1 MLIAMNV
8 CVKVLFEAQ
17 NCRCSLSDMIL
28 SARDRLMILMSV
40 CSDPIVGSAEFIHC
54 SLSDMILSARDRLM
68 IANECL
74 Q

>member
-1 MLIAMNV
+1 MLIAINV

-17 NCRCSLSDMIL
+17 NYR
-28 SARDRLMILMSV
+28 
-40 CSDPIVGSAEFIHC
+40 C

-74 Q
+74 HRLLFEVQNYHCSLSDMILSAWDRLMITK